1 MRKISEENINK
12 SKIETLLVVYINH
25 KLIATIIIVVSGHS
39 GTISGLSKLI
49 RFETR
54 LQLH

>member
-25 KLIATIIIVVSGHS
+25 KLIATIIILVSGHS
-39 GTISGLSKLI
+39 GTNSGLSKF
-49 RFETR
+49 R
-54 LQLH
+54 